1 SATIATEVMM
11 YTRKMRSLQIYC
23 SPSINNVDSRIR
35 QLIEVLVQVR
45 KIGNKGFSMRFIDWQ
60 AGEFLHKQFLPMYKA
75 KRFFKLNLY
84 DTHEIV
90 QSFPL
95 PSTERDSDTFFK
107 ELER

>member
-1 SATIATEVMM
+1 
-11 YTRKMRSLQIYC
+11 
-23 SPSINNVDSRIR
+23 
-35 QLIEVLVQVR
+35 
-45 KIGNKGFSMRFIDWQ
+45 
-60 AGEFLHKQFLPMYKA
+60 GEFLHKQFLPMYKA

-107 ELER
+107 ELERIHDEARGKKVLLEK